1 MWTVRREKR
10 LKAELGTKKKK
21 KKKKK
26 KRAEVK
32 EYRLHG
38 LTGEGFTG
46 ARAGRGRQWPTNWAY
61 IKSTQ

>member
-10 LKAELGTKKKK
+10 LKAELGT
-21 KKKKK
+21 KK